1 MLKSMEHI
9 PSLVRSNPST
19 YRLAC
24 GSFARTARTNV
35 QTRAWAFDV
44 AMSRSAPRHLSPSR
58 GLLVMLISRST
69 VHYLRRLSLSSRNS
83 RISKWESKG
92 RCAISVIVQSPN
104 CYSVVFSYWTSTL
117 DLVEQGLKEAS
128 IRSVRFDG
136 QMSLKQRQHAVK
148 QFRTE
153 PFARVMLLTLGCG
166 AAG

>member
-1 MLKSMEHI
+1 MEHI
-9 PSLVRSNPST
+9 LSPVRPNQST

-24 GSFARTARTNV
+24 GSFARAARTNV
-35 QTRAWAFDV
+35 HTQASAFDV
-44 AMSRSAPRHLSPSR
+44 AMSPPAPRHLSPS
-58 GLLVMLISRST
+58 LELIVMLISQST
-69 VHYLRRLSLSSRNS
+69 AHYLRRLSLSSRNS

-92 RCAISVIVQSPN
+92 RYAISVIVQSPN
-104 CYSVVFSYWTSTL
+104 YCSVVFSYWTSTL
-117 DLVEQGLKEAS
+117 DLVERSLKEAS
-128 IRSVRFDG
+128 IRCVRFDG